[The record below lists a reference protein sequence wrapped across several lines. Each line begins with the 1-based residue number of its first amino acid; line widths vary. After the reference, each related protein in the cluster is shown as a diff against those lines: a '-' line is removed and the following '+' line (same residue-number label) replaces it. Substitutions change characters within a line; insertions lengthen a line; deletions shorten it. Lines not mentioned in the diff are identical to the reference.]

1 MISYKKSSAKKY
13 YLVILNMIIWAKI
26 YMEPPIYI
34 YKKFTCRFKKWQKTA
49 KCGPFLP
56 KNKTGF

>member
-26 YMEPPIYI
+26 YMEIPICI
-34 YKKFTCRFKKWQKTA
+34 YKKFTCRFKKGQKTA
-49 KCGPFLP
+49 K
-56 KNKTGF
+56 